1 VNQPFVITETV
12 NTPPWF
18 ADPYRGR
25 VDPFPYLYSPATAKF
40 SFPMSLFTVP
50 APALTS
56 PYAHQMNF
64 TVEKA
69 LPAGMVLKAGYVGKL
84 EHNLL
89 QMVQKNPSRYIAAS
103 PPLPTRSAANPAARN
118 LRQLPRDRY
127 QFERGLPLAA
137 VLPIAALQQRPDIH
151 GLVHVREAARL
162 YSAQNL
168 GQTPQDPFNN
178 RADRARSDE
187 DKNHVFSGSFVYEIP
202 LLRRKRWMEK
212 AFGGWALSGLITK
225 SSGLPV
231 YIVSG
236 RDFSLTGVGFDRPDL
251 VGSPYRSF
259 SSRADM
265 IARYFNTGRVCGQPA
280 RQVRLPPRANIFSGP
295 GAANTDVSLV
305 KSFPIGERLG
315 KLQFRAE
322 FFNTLNQVSSEDPS
336 PI

>member
-1 VNQPFVITETV
+1 
-12 NTPPWF
+12 
-18 ADPYRGR
+18 
-25 VDPFPYLYSPATAKF
+25 
-40 SFPMSLFTVP
+40 
-50 APALTS
+50 
-56 PYAHQMNF
+56 MNF

-89 QMVQKNPSRYIAAS
+89 QMGQKNPSRYVAGATLTNTDQRRILLPGVYASFREIETNSNAAYHS
-103 PPLPTRSAANPAARN
+103 LQSSLSRRFSK
-118 LRQLPRDRY
+118 
-127 QFERGLPLAA
+127 GLTFMASYTFGKL
-137 VLPIAALQQRPDIH
+137 LDY
-151 GLVHVREAARL
+151 

-202 LLRRKRWMEK
+202 LLRGKGWLDK

-231 YIVSG
+231 YVISG

-251 VGSPYRSF
+251 VGDPIRSF
-259 SSRADM
+259 SSRNDM
-265 IARYFNTGRVCGQPA
+265 ISRYFNTAAFVANQPGKYGSAA
-280 RQVRLPPRANIFSGP
+280 RNIFSAP

-322 FFNTLNQVSSEDPS
+322 FFNTLNQVRFGGPVTNFTSNTFGQIQSAGDPRV
-336 PI
+336 IQFALRYQF